1 MRPKKLTLSAW
12 GPYADEQIV
21 DFDGISDGLFLLT
34 GPTGSGK
41 TMIFDGI
48 SYALFGVPSGK
59 IRERDTLRSDFAK
72 ETDETFVKLS
82 FEHRGNVYT
91 VIRHPRYTRPKKRGE
106 GEITVNEK
114 ACLYMPGGQV
124 IENLTVVNEKISEI
138 LGVNHE
144 QFKQIAMIAQGEFQE
159 LLTADSKKRVEIF
172 RNIFGKIGR
181 AHV

>member
-59 IRERDTLRSDFAK
+59 IRERDTL
-72 ETDETFVKLS
+72 L
-82 FEHRGNVYT
+82 
-91 VIRHPRYTRPKKRGE
+91 
-106 GEITVNEK
+106 
-114 ACLYMPGGQV
+114 Q
-124 IENLTVVNEKISEI
+124 
-138 LGVNHE
+138 
-144 QFKQIAMIAQGEFQE
+144 
-159 LLTADSKKRVEIF
+159 
-172 RNIFGKIGR
+172 
-181 AHV
+181 